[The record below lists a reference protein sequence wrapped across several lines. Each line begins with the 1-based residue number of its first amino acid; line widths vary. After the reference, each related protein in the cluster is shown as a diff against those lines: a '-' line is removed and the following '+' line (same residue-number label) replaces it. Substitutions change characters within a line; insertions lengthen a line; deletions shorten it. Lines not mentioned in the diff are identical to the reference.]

1 MSIPLPALV
10 GGLALGFAAIGI
22 WRPVLAFGIAA
33 AVAPWQDL
41 MVDAGL
47 RLTLYTLSMFG
58 LLAAALLH
66 MRGRWWAIVIHRL
79 WWPLAAFLL
88 WALAW
93 SLIQL
98 PHPSS
103 AQVAGGVMRSPTI
116 RPLVQVASLV
126 LTLLPV
132 LAAPFLLC
140 SRDELLRLGRVFLTS
155 VTALVLLGWW
165 QLYMA
170 NGTGHNPVPMGA
182 VNAWLGGLNGVARD
196 AIDLDQNGR
205 VIYRMNSL
213 GGEPRFLAQSIATAL
228 LLLQIGW
235 MSRRLRVEKF
245 GLILFA
251 GLFVALLAT
260 QAMSGLYLWVLG
272 VLALAVYF
280 VRQGRT
286 LSRPAGWVLVGVTAA
301 GVVLLALASQHAP
314 EEGGL
319 MGALSFLLQ
328 RIARRGLIADFDA
341 VVLDFL
347 KAEPAY
353 LWFGVGLG
361 NVHLHADAYLSPYFR
376 EFASGTSFVADS
388 GWLRLVSELGL
399 VGLGLFLVWCGQ
411 IWAALRALQ
420 MHPDW
425 GGSVAVLMPVFLV
438 AVVGYLARGT
448 SYAPVAFML
457 FAVAVVP
464 VFAAARRV

>member
-1 MSIPLPALV
+1 M
-10 GGLALGFAAIGI
+10 GFATLGA
-22 WRPVLAFGIAA
+22 WRPVLTFGIAV

-47 RLTLYTLSMFG
+47 RLTLYTLSMLG
-58 LLAAALLH
+58 LLAACLLH
-66 MRGRWWAIVIHRL
+66 MRGHWQAIVIHRL
-79 WWPLAAFLL
+79 WWPLAVFLL

-98 PHPSS
+98 PHPSN

-116 RPLVQVASLV
+116 RPLVQVGSLV

-132 LAAPFLLC
+132 LTAPFLLS
-140 SRDELLRLGRVFLTS
+140 SRDELLRLGQVFLAS

-165 QLYMA
+165 QLFMVYA
-170 NGTGHNPVPMGA
+170 TGHNPLPMGA
-182 VNAWLGGLNGVARD
+182 VNAWLGGLNGVARN

-205 VIYRMNSL
+205 AIYRMNSL

-260 QAMSGLYLWVLG
+260 QAMSGLYLWALG
-272 VLALAVYF
+272 ALVLAVYF

-286 LSRPAGWVLVGVTAA
+286 LSRQAGWGLAGVTAA
-301 GVVLLALASQHAP
+301 GVVLLLLASQHAP

-319 MGALSFLLQ
+319 MGALSYLLQ
-328 RIARRGLIADFDA
+328 RITRRGLIADFDA

-347 KAEPAY
+347 KAEPAN

-376 EFASGTSFVADS
+376 EFAGGTSFVADS

-399 VGLGLFLVWCGQ
+399 VGLGVFLAWCRQ
-411 IWAALRALQ
+411 IWVALSALRT
-420 MHPDW
+420 HPEW
-425 GGSVAVLMPVFLV
+425 GGSVAVLMPVFLI
-438 AVVGYLARGT
+438 AAVGYLARGT
-448 SYAPVAFML
+448 TYAPVAFIL
-457 FAVAVVP
+457 IAAAVVP
-464 VFAAARRV
+464 VFAAGRRV